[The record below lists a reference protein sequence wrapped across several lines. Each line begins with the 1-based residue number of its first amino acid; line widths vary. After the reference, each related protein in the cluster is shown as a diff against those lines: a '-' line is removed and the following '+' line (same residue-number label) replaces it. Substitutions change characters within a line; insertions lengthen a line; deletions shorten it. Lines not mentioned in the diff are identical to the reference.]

1 MNRDEE
7 FMWKSIEID
16 IQMYELCEKL
26 MNVTIEEKN
35 HYKKSYILPRL
46 KMLFSTPICKA
57 KVILHAYVLL
67 IHLVWLKVQVQV
79 QVLVHV
85 ISAPKALH

>member
-35 HYKKSYILPRL
+35 HYKKSYIYNCDHN
-46 KMLFSTPICKA
+46 I
-57 KVILHAYVLL
+57 
-67 IHLVWLKVQVQV
+67 
-79 QVLVHV
+79 
-85 ISAPKALH
+85 